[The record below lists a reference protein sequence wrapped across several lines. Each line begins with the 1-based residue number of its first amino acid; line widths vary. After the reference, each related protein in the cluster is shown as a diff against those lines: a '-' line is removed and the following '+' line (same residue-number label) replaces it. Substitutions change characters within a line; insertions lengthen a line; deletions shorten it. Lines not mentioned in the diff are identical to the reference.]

1 MNQNLQDKKT
11 FEQNNKSQNHT
22 ELSQVKKHYSEL
34 WKYEQDDVDT
44 INKLAENYY
53 NQKNFTLAIAL
64 CHKALK
70 KQANFAPVYK
80 TLGNILQA
88 QNKIDAAI
96 RAYSLA
102 IKINPNFSEAIVN
115 LASMFYKKGQI
126 DAAMINYRK
135 AITIKPDLAVAYWN
149 LGKVLEQEGRFD
161 EAFFFQ
167 EKALELQPS
176 LVDKTQNNH
185 QDSHFKKWNNLES
198 KIGSSAL

>member
-11 FEQNNKSQNHT
+11 FQQNNKSQNST
-22 ELSQVKKHYSEL
+22 ELIQVKNDYSEL

-44 INKLAENYY
+44 INDLAETYY
-53 NQKNFTLAIAL
+53 NKGNFTEAIAL

-70 KQANFAPVYK
+70 EQANFAPVYK

-102 IKINPNFSEAIVN
+102 IKINPNFIEALVN

-126 DAAMINYRK
+126 DAAMITYRK
-135 AITIKPDLAVAYWN
+135 AIKMKPDLAEAYWN
-149 LGKVLEQEGRFD
+149 LGKVLEQEGRFY
-161 EAFFFQ
+161 EGFFFQ

-176 LVDKTQNNH
+176 LVDNNQNNH
-185 QDSHFKKWNNLES
+185 QESNFKKWNNPEM
-198 KIGSSAL
+198 

>member
-1 MNQNLQDKKT
+1 MIVSMNVGLKDKKY
-11 FEQNNKSQNHT
+11 FQHHNQSQNNAEST
-22 ELSQVKKHYSEL
+22 EVKKSYQEL
-34 WKYEQDDVDT
+34 LKLEKDDIDA
-44 INKLAENYY
+44 INNLAETYY
-53 NQKNFTLAIAL
+53 NKGNFTAAIAL

-80 TLGNILQA
+80 TLGNALQA

-102 IKINPNFSEAIVN
+102 IKINPNFIEALVN

-135 AITIKPDLAVAYWN
+135 AIQMKPDLAVAYWN
-149 LGKVLEQEGRFD
+149 LGKVLEQEGRFY

-176 LVDKTQNNH
+176 LVDHTQNNH
-185 QDSHFKKWNNLES
+185 QYSHFKKWNNLES
-198 KIGSSAL
+198 

>member
-1 MNQNLQDKKT
+1 MNQNLQYKKT
-11 FEQNNKSQNHT
+11 FQQNDKSQNHS
-22 ELSQVKKHYSEL
+22 ELSQVKNDYSEL
-34 WKYEQDDVDT
+34 WKYEQDDVNA
-44 INKLAENYY
+44 INKLAETYY
-53 NQKNFTLAIAL
+53 NQENFTEAIAL

-70 KQANFAPVYK
+70 EQANFAPVYK

-102 IKINPNFSEAIVN
+102 IKINPNFIEVLVN

-126 DAAMINYRK
+126 DAAMITYRK
-135 AITIKPDLAVAYWN
+135 AIKIKPDLAEAYWN
-149 LGKVLEQEGRFD
+149 LGKVLEQEGRFY

-176 LVDKTQNNH
+176 LVNNTQNDRQH
-185 QDSHFKKWNNLES
+185 SHFKKWNNLES
-198 KIGSSAL
+198 

>member
-11 FEQNNKSQNHT
+11 FQQNNKSQNYT
-22 ELSQVKKHYSEL
+22 ELLQVKNDYSEL
-34 WKYEQDDVDT
+34 WKYEQDDLDT
-44 INKLAENYY
+44 INKLADTYY
-53 NQKNFTLAIAL
+53 NQGNFTEAIAL
-64 CHKALK
+64 CHKVLK
-70 KQANFAPVYK
+70 EQANFAPVYK

-102 IKINPNFSEAIVN
+102 IKINPNFIEAIVN

-126 DAAMINYRK
+126 DAAMITYRK
-135 AITIKPDLAVAYWN
+135 AIKMKPDLAVAYWN
-149 LGKVLEQEGRFD
+149 LGKVLEQEGRFY

-176 LVDKTQNNH
+176 LVDNIQNNH
-185 QDSHFKKWNNLES
+185 QDSHFQKWNNLES
-198 KIGSSAL
+198 

>member
-11 FEQNNKSQNHT
+11 FQRNNKFQIYT
-22 ELSQVKKHYSEL
+22 ELSQVKNDDLEL
-34 WKYEQDDVDT
+34 WNYEEDDVDT
-44 INKLAENYY
+44 INKFAETYY
-53 NQKNFTLAIAL
+53 NKGNFTEAIAL

-70 KQANFAPVYK
+70 KQANYAPVYK
-80 TLGNILQA
+80 TLGNALQA

-102 IKINPNFSEAIVN
+102 IKINPNFIEAIVN

-135 AITIKPDLAVAYWN
+135 AIKMKPDLGVAYWN
-149 LGKVLEQEGRFD
+149 LGKVLEQEGRFY

-176 LVDKTQNNH
+176 LVDNTQNNH
-185 QDSHFKKWNNLES
+185 QDSHFKKWNNLET
-198 KIGSSAL
+198 

>member
-11 FEQNNKSQNHT
+11 FQQNNKSQNYT
-22 ELSQVKKHYSEL
+22 ELSQVKNDYSEL
-34 WKYEQDDVDT
+34 WKDQQDDVDT
-44 INKLAENYY
+44 INKLAETYY
-53 NQKNFTLAIAL
+53 NKGNFREAIDL

-80 TLGNILQA
+80 TLGNALQA

-102 IKINPNFSEAIVN
+102 IKINPNFIEALVN

-126 DAAMINYRK
+126 DAAMITYRK
-135 AITIKPDLAVAYWN
+135 AIKMKPDLAVAYWN
-149 LGKVLEQEGRFD
+149 LGKVLEQEGRFY

-176 LVDKTQNNH
+176 LVDNNQNNH
-185 QDSHFKKWNNLES
+185 QDSHFKKWNNVES
-198 KIGSSAL
+198 

>member
-11 FEQNNKSQNHT
+11 FQQNNKSQNYT
-22 ELSQVKKHYSEL
+22 ELSQVKNDDLEF
-34 WKYEQDDVDT
+34 WKSEQDDVDA
-44 INKLAENYY
+44 INRLAETYY
-53 NQKNFTLAIAL
+53 SHGNFTSAIAL

-102 IKINPNFSEAIVN
+102 IKINPNFIEAIVN
-115 LASMFYKKGQI
+115 LASMCFKQGQI
-126 DAAMINYRK
+126 DAAIINYRK
-135 AITIKPDLAVAYWN
+135 AITMKPDLAVAYWN
-149 LGKVLEQEGRFD
+149 LGKVLEQEGRFY

-167 EKALELQPS
+167 EKALEIQPS
-176 LVDKTQNNH
+176 LVYNNHNNH
-185 QDSHFKKWNNLES
+185 QDSHFQKWKNLM
-198 KIGSSAL
+198 SSCKN

>member
-11 FEQNNKSQNHT
+11 FQQKNKSQNYT
-22 ELSQVKKHYSEL
+22 ELSQVKNNYSEL
-34 WKYEQDDVDT
+34 LTYEQDDIDA
-44 INKLAENYY
+44 INKLAETFY
-53 NQKNFTLAIAL
+53 NQGNFTEAIAV
-64 CHKALK
+64 CHKGLK
-70 KQANFAPVYK
+70 KEANFAPVYK

-102 IKINPNFSEAIVN
+102 IKINPNFIEAIVN

-126 DAAMINYRK
+126 DAAMITYRK
-135 AITIKPDLAVAYWN
+135 AIKMKPDLAEAYWN
-149 LGKVLEQEGRFD
+149 LGKVLEQEGRFY

-176 LVDKTQNNH
+176 LFDNTQNNH

-198 KIGSSAL
+198 

>member
-11 FEQNNKSQNHT
+11 FQQNNKSQIYT
-22 ELSQVKKHYSEL
+22 ELSQVKNNESEL
-34 WKYEQDDVDT
+34 WKSEQDDVET
-44 INKLAENYY
+44 INKLAETFYDRG
-53 NQKNFTLAIAL
+53 NFTEAIAL

-70 KQANFAPVYK
+70 KQASFAPVYK

-102 IKINPNFSEAIVN
+102 IKINPNFIEAIVN

-126 DAAMINYRK
+126 DAAMITYRK
-135 AITIKPDLAVAYWN
+135 AIKMKPDLAEAYWN
-149 LGKVLEQEGRFD
+149 LGKVLEQEGRFY

-176 LVDKTQNNH
+176 LVDSTQKNH
-185 QDSHFKKWNNLES
+185 QDSHFKKWNHLES
-198 KIGSSAL
+198 

>member
-1 MNQNLQDKKT
+1 MILIMNVGLKDKKY
-11 FEQNNKSQNHT
+11 FKNHNKFQNNAESSEAKKSYQ
-22 ELSQVKKHYSEL
+22 ELFNPE
-34 WKYEQDDVDT
+34 KYDIDT
-44 INKLAENYY
+44 INKLAESYY
-53 NQKNFTLAIAL
+53 NQGNFTEAIAL

-102 IKINPNFSEAIVN
+102 IKINPNFFEALVN

-135 AITIKPDLAVAYWN
+135 AIKIKPDLAVAYWN
-149 LGKVLEQEGRFD
+149 LGKVLEQEGRFY

-167 EKALELQPS
+167 EKALEIQPS
-176 LVDKTQNNH
+176 LVDNTQNNH
-185 QDSHFKKWNNLES
+185 QDSHFQKWHNLES
-198 KIGSSAL
+198 

>member
-11 FEQNNKSQNHT
+11 FKQNNKFQNYT
-22 ELSQVKKHYSEL
+22 ELSQVKNDYSEL
-34 WKYEQDDVDT
+34 WKYEQNDVYT
-44 INKLAENYY
+44 INNLAETYY
-53 NQKNFTLAIAL
+53 NQGNFTEAITL

-102 IKINPNFSEAIVN
+102 IKINPNFIEALVN

-135 AITIKPDLAVAYWN
+135 AIKMKPDLAVAYWN
-149 LGKVLEQEGRFD
+149 LGKVLEQEGRFY

-167 EKALELQPS
+167 EKALEIQPS
-176 LVDKTQNNH
+176 LVNHTQNNH
-185 QDSHFKKWNNLES
+185 QDSHFQKWHNLES
-198 KIGSSAL
+198 